1 MRSLRRSRKRWKVNQ
16 FCFGVITYEFC
27 NDKVC
32 GGEDYYMCKRA
43 DRSIIDLMII
53 DIGTPV
59 SLMRRGWIDGY
70 LKEMKVD
77 KSKVYRQSCVRWF
90 WIGKML
96 YLREVEKTFP
106 IVMNTLESDYIKREV
121 TTKILVWWGDLL
133 VWNCNT
139 EELEDIDMFHQW
151 NFDNKKKHMDLM
163 GSSGSHRLVRLE
175 LVGT

>member
-1 MRSLRRSRKRWKVNQ
+1 
-16 FCFGVITYEFC
+16 
-27 NDKVC
+27 
-32 GGEDYYMCKRA
+32 
-43 DRSIIDLMII
+43 MII

-59 SLMRRGWIDGY
+59 SLMRGWIDGY

-96 YLREVEKTFP
+96 YLREVEMTFP
-106 IVMNTLESDYIKREV
+106 MVMNTLESDYIKREV

-133 VWNCNT
+133 VWNGNT

-151 NFDNKKKHMDLM
+151 
-163 GSSGSHRLVRLE
+163 
-175 LVGT
+175 